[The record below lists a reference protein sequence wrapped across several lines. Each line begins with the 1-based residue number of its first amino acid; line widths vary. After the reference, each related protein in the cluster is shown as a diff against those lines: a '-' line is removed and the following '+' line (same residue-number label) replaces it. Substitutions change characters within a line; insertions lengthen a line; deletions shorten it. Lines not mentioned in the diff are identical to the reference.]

1 MKKLLIAILMLNIF
15 CQASFAFT
23 DTSSFLWAKDAVDKW
38 SLGGYVS
45 GYPDGSFRGNKFITR
60 AEVISVIN
68 RLNNSDVA
76 VKKRPSKDVSQSDWF
91 FEDMARAKDCGLVS
105 VEADGNLR
113 PNDYATREE
122 VMVILAKLF
131 DISYSGNLEKA
142 KIKKF
147 NDFFNINSENF
158 YKVAGIV
165 EEGYVNGYR
174 DNTLRPKAN
183 ITRAEFL
190 SILNNAIDTVLS
202 NGKYS
207 NRVIFGNVVINGK
220 GVTLTNSQIKGK
232 VFIFDGAR
240 DYEPSLINTKVSKG
254 VNSRVGNALIK
265 NTDEFTT
272 LSEYNYNKPEDI
284 NEPVMAT
291 LKYSETDWTNDDV
304 DVRISFDNDDV
315 WVKDKKITFDKNG
328 NAKIEYEYNGKKMY
342 INAKVENIDKTK
354 PVVSVDVQ
362 NNVHYATVTVTV
374 EDDGL
379 SPIAEMSCNG
389 ITNKPDKETGVIDN
403 VFTINENGTYTVLV
417 EDEAG
422 NVGKIKFKVE
432 GLIKPDETN

>member
-1 MKKLLIAILMLNIF
+1 M
-15 CQASFAFT
+15 
-23 DTSSFLWAKDAVDKW
+23 
-38 SLGGYVS
+38 
-45 GYPDGSFRGNKFITR
+45 
-60 AEVISVIN
+60 
-68 RLNNSDVA
+68 A

-147 NDFFNINSENF
+147 NDSFNINSENF

-202 NGKYS
+202 NGEYS

-220 GVTLTNSQIKGK
+220 GVILTNSQIKGK

-272 LSEYNYNKPEDI
+272 LSEYNYNKPEEI
-284 NEPVMAT
+284 NELVMAT
-291 LKYSETDWTNDDV
+291 LKYSETNWTNDDV
-304 DVRISFDNDDV
+304 DVRICFDNDDV

-403 VFTINENGTYTVLV
+403 VFTINENGTYTVFV